1 MRRKK
6 EERNGRNGRRIG
18 PKRASVP
25 LRPLSTPVITARGD
39 SKENYIEVGLTA
51 TAGAGRGGDFEQR
64 GKTLKNAIIAQ
75 TNV

>member
-39 SKENYIEVGLTA
+39 SKENYIEVGLFDCNS
-51 TAGAGRGGDFEQR
+51 GGGGDFEQR